1 MQLFYP
7 KTSSTIHALPNVVYT
22 LSHDTRKQSCEK
34 SRNFNIS
41 LQIACRDNRQTAV
54 MLDYS
59 SIFCRACFSTSHSLP
74 DRLDANGITFC
85 LILKDR
91 LNNCHVALKQ
101 NIRFY
106 LQNIQHGMRCRYN
119 FEAWSLKKYDTK
131 ILRIAGMK
139 EMDFE
144 KSFLCSFFF
153 HYSCGCDINGKFFLR
168 LFRIALTDFLCIV
181 FF

>member
-22 LSHDTRKQSCEK
+22 LSHDT
-34 SRNFNIS
+34 NFNIS
-41 LQIACRDNRQTAV
+41 LQIACRDNRQTTV

-74 DRLDANGITFC
+74 DRFDANGIDFC

-101 NIRFY
+101 NI
-106 LQNIQHGMRCRYN
+106 
-119 FEAWSLKKYDTK
+119 
-131 ILRIAGMK
+131 
-139 EMDFE
+139 
-144 KSFLCSFFF
+144 
-153 HYSCGCDINGKFFLR
+153 
-168 LFRIALTDFLCIV
+168 
-181 FF
+181 